1 MAGVLHG
8 HSSFD
13 LYYVSFSMLI
23 GLFQYVIGLFQYAI
37 NIMSSSCAARP
48 FLFRPIL
55 CSYSTKYN
63 MIIRHIHVS
72 LMSLVGLFYVISIM
86 SLVGLFYAIIIDN
99 MIIRHIHGVV
109 AEASDR
115 TLLTLNRTLLTLYV
129 ALLTAEALQY
139 DHQTYTW
146 RGGRGLRGVCVC
158 VHVIVQGVEPA
169 IIIDNIIIRH
179 IQNVFSDYYRMCS
192 LSCSMSLSKV
202 QSLPLLQT
210 I

>member
-1 MAGVLHG
+1 
-8 HSSFD
+8 
-13 LYYVSFSMLI
+13 
-23 GLFQYVIGLFQYAI
+23 
-37 NIMSSSCAARP
+37 
-48 FLFRPIL
+48 
-55 CSYSTKYN
+55 

-139 DHQTYTW
+139 DH
-146 RGGRGLRGVCVC
+146 
-158 VHVIVQGVEPA
+158 
-169 IIIDNIIIRH
+169 
-179 IQNVFSDYYRMCS
+179 
-192 LSCSMSLSKV
+192 
-202 QSLPLLQT
+202 
-210 I
+210 